1 MSGPVE
7 DFLEADQPIPG
18 QNYVCLSFVSP
29 EKILKRK
36 ELFVAKNFVDHFLK
50 QLKKDNDPYL
60 LDPSKFTPEFID
72 KLNVGQMFED
82 YVYANEE
89 RLNQDYSRENDYHT
103 TVRGVKIRGV
113 YDTYREAEVR
123 SKVLARKDPNHN
135 VFIGQVGFWLAWD
148 PNPDNVQSQQYA
160 NDQLNELVKRY
171 NENRELKDQL
181 YNDEIERRKK
191 RMQEENRKRKE
202 EVNVKQKDSEE
213 DSKEKIDKLRK
224 ILDDKDKYL
233 EEIMKSSQK
242 TETSESDKYSDPW
255 MQRKMEQQNQGQQ
268 SSETTENTDNIS
280 SSGLMGEKDKSVNL
294 EDIVK
299 EIF

>member
-1 MSGPVE
+1 MSE
-7 DFLEADQPIPG
+7 DFLEADQAIPG
-18 QNYVCLSFVSP
+18 QNYVCLSFISP

-72 KLNVGQMFED
+72 KLNVNQMFDD
-82 YVYANEE
+82 YVYANED
-89 RLNQDYSRENDYHT
+89 RLSQEFSKENDFHT

-135 VFIGQVGFWLAWD
+135 VFIGQVGFWLSWD
-148 PNPDNVQSQQYA
+148 PNPDNVQNQQYA

-171 NENRELKDQL
+171 NENRDLKDQL
-181 YNDEIERRKK
+181 YNDEIERRRK
-191 RMQEENRKRKE
+191 RVQEENRKRKE
-202 EVNVKQKDSEE
+202 DVSLKQKDSEE

-242 TETSESDKYSDPW
+242 TQEDDSEKYSDPW
-255 MQRKMEQQNQGQQ
+255 MQRKMEQQNQSN
-268 SSETTENTDNIS
+268 SSSNNTSSNTDAE
-280 SSGLMGEKDKSVNL
+280 GEQDNNVNL
-294 EDIVK
+294 DDIVK

>member
-36 ELFVAKNFVDHFLK
+36 ELFVAKNFVDYFLK

-72 KLNVGQMFED
+72 KLNVGQMFDD

-242 TETSESDKYSDPW
+242 KETSEGDKYSDPW
-255 MQRKMEQQNQGQQ
+255 MQRKIEQNQGQQ
-268 SSETTENTDNIS
+268 SSESTENTDNIS
-280 SSGLMGEKDKSVNL
+280 SSGLMGEQDKSVNL

>member
-1 MSGPVE
+1 MSELIE
-7 DFLEADQPIPG
+7 DFLEADQTIPG
-18 QNYVCLSFVSP
+18 QNYVCLSFISP

-36 ELFVAKNFVDHFLK
+36 ELFVAKNFLDYFLK

-72 KLNVGQMFED
+72 KLNVSQMFDD
-82 YVYANEE
+82 YVYANEDK
-89 RLNQDYSRENDYHT
+89 LSQDFSKENDFHT

-148 PNPDNVQSQQYA
+148 PNPDNVENQQYA
-160 NDQLNELVKRY
+160 NEQLNELVKRY
-171 NENRELKDQL
+171 NENRDLKDQL
-181 YNDEIERRKK
+181 YNDEIERRRK
-191 RMQEENRKRKE
+191 RVQEENRKRKE
-202 EVNVKQKDSEE
+202 EITQKQKDNEE

-233 EEIMKSSQK
+233 DEIMKSSQK
-242 TETSESDKYSDPW
+242 TQNDESEKYSDPW
-255 MQRKMEQQNQGQQ
+255 MQRKMEQQNQNG
-268 SSETTENTDNIS
+268 SSSNNTTSNTDIN
-280 SSGLMGEKDKSVNL
+280 EEQENNVNL
-294 EDIVK
+294 DDIVK

>member
-1 MSGPVE
+1 MSEPVE
-7 DFLEADQPIPG
+7 DFLEADQAIPG
-18 QNYVCLSFVSP
+18 QNYVCLSFISP

-36 ELFVAKNFVDHFLK
+36 ELFVAKNFLDYFLK
-50 QLKKDNDPYL
+50 QLKRDNDPYL

-72 KLNVGQMFED
+72 KLNVNQMFDD

-89 RLNQDYSRENDYHT
+89 KLSQEFSKENDFHT

-123 SKVLARKDPNHN
+123 SKVLARKDQNHN

-148 PNPDNVQSQQYA
+148 PNPDNVQDQQYA

-171 NENRELKDQL
+171 NENRDLKDQL
-181 YNDEIERRKK
+181 YNDEIERRRK
-191 RMQEENRKRKE
+191 RVQEENRKRKE
-202 EVNVKQKDSEE
+202 EITQKQKDSEE

-224 ILDDKDKYL
+224 ILNDKDKYL

-242 TETSESDKYSDPW
+242 TQEDESEKYSDPW
-255 MQRKMEQQNQGQQ
+255 MQRKMEQQNQNG
-268 SSETTENTDNIS
+268 S
-280 SSGLMGEKDKSVNL
+280 SSNDIISNKDSNEEQENNVNL
-294 EDIVK
+294 DDIVK

>member
-1 MSGPVE
+1 MSEPVE
-7 DFLEADQPIPG
+7 DFLEADQAIPG
-18 QNYVCLSFVSP
+18 QNYVCLSFISP

-36 ELFVAKNFVDHFLK
+36 ELFVAKNFLDYFLK
-50 QLKKDNDPYL
+50 QLKRDNDPYL

-72 KLNVGQMFED
+72 KLNVNQMFDD

-89 RLNQDYSRENDYHT
+89 KLSQEFSKENDFHT

-148 PNPDNVQSQQYA
+148 PNPDNVQDQQYA

-171 NENRELKDQL
+171 NENRDLKDQL
-181 YNDEIERRKK
+181 YNDEIERRRK
-191 RMQEENRKRKE
+191 RVQEENRKRKE
-202 EVNVKQKDSEE
+202 EITQKQKDSEE

-224 ILDDKDKYL
+224 ILNDKDKYL

-242 TETSESDKYSDPW
+242 TQEDESEKYSDPW
-255 MQRKMEQQNQGQQ
+255 MQRKMEQQNLNG
-268 SSETTENTDNIS
+268 S
-280 SSGLMGEKDKSVNL
+280 SSNDIISNKDSNEEQENNVNL
-294 EDIVK
+294 DDIVK

>member
-36 ELFVAKNFVDHFLK
+36 ELFVAKNFVDYFLK

-89 RLNQDYSRENDYHT
+89 RLNQDYSKENDYHT

-191 RMQEENRKRKE
+191 RVQEENRKRKE
-202 EVNVKQKDSEE
+202 EVNHKPKESEE

-242 TETSESDKYSDPW
+242 SEPTSENDKYSDPW
-255 MQRKMEQQNQGQQ
+255 MQRKMEQQNQTQQ
-268 SSETTENTDNIS
+268 SSETPENTDNN
-280 SSGLMGEKDKSVNL
+280 EEQDKSVNL